1 MFFFNLSLFEFLG
14 ALTAVSGV
22 VVALYLLDR
31 SKQRHTV
38 ATFRFWK
45 PAQTPTEQRQR
56 KRIQQPWSLLLQLL
70 SLLLLLLA
78 IAQLRWGSA
87 ESGARDHVLVLDT
100 SAWMAARS
108 ANGIYMDQAR
118 DAAQAWVNT
127 LPAADRVMVIR
138 ADAAASPATSFESK
152 REIVRK
158 AIAESR
164 PGASALRL
172 DSALRLAESVQRNH
186 AKLAGEIVFAG
197 AGRIPESENFTL
209 PIPAAKLRLLPVRGR
224 VDNVGIRRIGVRRS
238 RRDVEYWDVL
248 VSVRNDSAKP
258 KLVPLEV
265 RYGGAAAAVRQLT
278 IPAATEQQVAFEYRT
293 KSGGT
298 FEARL
303 LSNDGFPADNRAILD
318 LPADRQLLVTVVT
331 NEPGLLAPVLSANPR
346 LRVEYKSPAQYTP
359 PTEGVLILDRF
370 TPPTPP
376 TLPSIQI
383 EARGKSVVTQARLTR
398 WHSESS
404 LGLGLRSQDTVL
416 DTSQVYA
423 LASGDI
429 LIAEVAAGPVML
441 ARPLPAKTI
450 LLGFQPLRSALR
462 YELATPLL
470 FANAL
475 RWLAPESFLRWEL
488 QASSVG
494 TVSTTIDENSG
505 NDIKVLDEQGQALP
519 FTRDGSSVRFF
530 AGSPG
535 TVRLTDGQR
544 ESVYSLTLPEAG
556 ETDWVWPTGIRR
568 GVPAAS
574 SYGASSREL
583 WYALA
588 ALGALGLLIEWL
600 FFGLGRRKLP
610 AFLGTNNKAPAL
622 PLRKAS

>member
-1 MFFFNLSLFEFLG
+1 VFFFNLSFFEFLG
-14 ALTAVSGV
+14 AFTALSGI

-45 PAQTPTEQRQR
+45 PAPMPTEQRQR
-56 KRIQQPWSLLLQLL
+56 KRIQQPWSLLLQIL

-87 ESGARDHVLVLDT
+87 ESGARDHVLILDT

-108 ANGIYMDQAR
+108 PNGVYMDQAR
-118 DAAQAWVNT
+118 TAAIAWLNA
-127 LPAADRVMVIR
+127 LPATDRVMVIR

-152 REIVRK
+152 REIVRQ
-158 AIAESR
+158 AIARSQ

-172 DSALRLAESVQRNH
+172 ESALRLAESVQRNH
-186 AKLAGEIVFAG
+186 AQASGEIVFAG
-197 AGRIPESENFTL
+197 AGRIPESENNFNL
-209 PIPAAKLRLLPVRGR
+209 PVPVSKLRLLPVRGK

-248 VSVRNDSAKP
+248 VSVRNDSAVGKV
-258 KLVPLEV
+258 VPLEV
-265 RYGGAAAAVRQLT
+265 RYGGAAAAVRQLKLA
-278 IPAATEQQVAFEYRT
+278 PATEQQVAFEYRT

-303 LSNDGFPADNRAILD
+303 ISNDGFPADNRAILD
-318 LPADRQLLVTVVT
+318 LPADKQLLVTVYS
-331 NEPGLLAPVLSANPR
+331 NEPKLMAPVLSANPR
-346 LRVEYKSPAQYTP
+346 LRVEYKLPAEYVA
-359 PTEGVLILDRF
+359 PTEGVVVLDRF
-370 TPPTPP
+370 VPPAPP
-376 TLPSIQI
+376 AVPSIQI
-383 EARGKSVVTQARLTR
+383 EARGKSVVTQAKLTR
-398 WHSESS
+398 WHNESN

-416 DTSQVYA
+416 DSAQVYA
-423 LASGDI
+423 LTPGDI
-429 LIAEVAAGPVML
+429 PIAEVEAGPVML
-441 ARPLPAKTI
+441 ARPAAKTI
-450 LLGFQPLRSALR
+450 LLGFQPLRSSLR

-488 QASSVG
+488 QAASVG
-494 TVSTTIDENSG
+494 TVSTTLDESIG
-505 NDIKVLDEQGQALP
+505 NKIKVLDEQGQPLP
-519 FTRDGSSVRFF
+519 FTREGNSLRFF

-544 ESVYSLTLPEAG
+544 ETVYSLTLPEAG
-556 ETDWVWPTGIRR
+556 ETDWVWPATIRR
-568 GVPAAS
+568 GVPRAS
-574 SYGASSREL
+574 SFAPSSREL
-583 WYALA
+583 WYGLA
-588 ALGALGLLIEWL
+588 VLGALGLVLEWL
-600 FFGLGRRKLP
+600 FFGLGRRMIPSLRPGSVP
-610 AFLGTNNKAPAL
+610 AMNS

>member
-14 ALTAVSGV
+14 ALAAVSGV

-45 PAQTPTEQRQR
+45 PAEMPTEQRQR
-56 KRIQQPWSLLLQLL
+56 KRIQQPLSLLLQLI

-78 IAQLRWGSA
+78 IAQLRWGSE

-108 ANGIYMDQAR
+108 ANGVYMDQAR
-118 DAAQAWVNT
+118 LAAQAWLNS
-127 LPAADRVMVIR
+127 LPAIDRVMVIR

-152 REIVRK
+152 REVVRK
-158 AIAESR
+158 AIAESQ

-172 DSALRLAESVQRNH
+172 EGALRLAESVQRNH
-186 AKLAGEIVFAG
+186 AIRPGEIVFAG
-197 AGRIPESENFTL
+197 AGRIPETENFTL
-209 PIPAAKLRLLPVRGR
+209 PMKTGRLRLLPVRGR

-248 VSVRNDSAKP
+248 VSVRNDSAMP

-278 IPAATEQQVAFEYRT
+278 LAPATEQQVAFEYRT
-293 KSGGT
+293 KAGGT

-303 LSNDGFPADNRAILD
+303 LLNDGFPADNRAILD
-318 LPADRQLLVTVVT
+318 LPADRQLLVTVYSH
-331 NEPGLLAPVLSANPR
+331 EPSLMVPVLSANPR
-346 LRVEYKSPAQYTP
+346 LRVEYKSPAQYVP
-359 PTEGVLILDRF
+359 PTEGVLVLDRF
-370 TPPTPP
+370 TPPIPP
-376 TLPSIQI
+376 TVPSIQI
-383 EARGKSVVTQARLTR
+383 EARGKSAVTQAKLTR
-398 WHSESS
+398 WHNESS
-404 LGLGLRSQDTVL
+404 LGMGLRSQDTVL
-416 DTSQVYA
+416 DAAQVYA
-423 LASGDI
+423 LAPGDI
-429 LIAEVAAGPVML
+429 PIAEVAAGTVML
-441 ARPLPAKTI
+441 ARPSPVRTI
-450 LLGFQPLRSALR
+450 LLGFQPLRSSLR

-494 TVSTTIDENSG
+494 TVSTTVDEGTEVS
-505 NDIKVLDEQGQALP
+505 VRDEQGQALP
-519 FTRDGSSVRFF
+519 FTREGTSLRFF

-535 TVRLTDGQR
+535 TVKLTDGQR
-544 ESVYSLTLPEAG
+544 ETVYSLTLPEVG
-556 ETDWVWPTGIRR
+556 ETDWVWPAGIRR
-568 GVPAAS
+568 GVPTAS
-574 SYGASSREL
+574 SFGPSSREL

-588 ALGALGLLIEWL
+588 IMGALGLVLEWL
-600 FFGLGRRKLP
+600 FFGLGRRSLP
-610 AFLGTNNKAPAL
+610 GFRPVAAGVSNA

>member
-14 ALTAVSGV
+14 AFAAVSGV

-38 ATFRFWK
+38 ASFRFWS
-45 PAQTPTEQRQR
+45 AATMPTEQRQR
-56 KRIQQPWSLLLQLL
+56 KRIQQPWSLLLQLI

-78 IAQLRWGSA
+78 IAQLRWGTT

-108 ANGIYMDQAR
+108 ANGVYMDQAR
-118 DAAQAWVNT
+118 TAALAWLDA
-127 LPAADRVMVIR
+127 LPAIDRVMVIR

-152 REIVRK
+152 REVVRR
-158 AIAESR
+158 AITASQ
-164 PGASALRL
+164 PGSSALRL

-186 AKLAGEIVFAG
+186 AQAAGEIVFAG
-197 AGRIPESENFTL
+197 AGRIPESENFTSPL
-209 PIPAAKLRLLPVRGR
+209 PANRLRLLPVRGR

-248 VSVRNDSAKP
+248 VSVRNDSATP
-258 KLVPLEV
+258 KVVPLEV

-278 IPAATEQQVAFEYRT
+278 LAPATEQQIAFEYRT

-303 LSNDGFPADNRAILD
+303 ISNDGFPADNRAILD
-318 LPADRQLLVTVVT
+318 LPADRQLLVTVYS
-331 NEPGLLAPVLSANPR
+331 NEPALLTPVLAANPR
-346 LRVEYKSPAQYTP
+346 LRVETKSPAEYTA
-359 PTEGVLILDRF
+359 PTEGVVILDRF
-370 TPPTPP
+370 TPPAPP
-376 TLPSIQI
+376 AVPSIQI
-383 EARGKSVVTQARLTR
+383 EARGKTTVSQARLTR
-398 WHSESS
+398 WHNESS
-404 LGLGLRSQDTVL
+404 LGLGLRSKDTVL
-416 DTSQVYA
+416 DTAQIYA
-423 LASGDI
+423 LQPGDI
-429 LIAEVAAGPVML
+429 PIAEVEAGAVML
-441 ARPLPAKTI
+441 ARPLPTKTI
-450 LLGFQPLRSALR
+450 LLGFQPLRSSLR

-494 TVSTTIDENSG
+494 TVTTTIDENTG

-519 FTRDGSSVRFF
+519 FTRDGDTLRFF

-544 ESVYSLTLPEAG
+544 ETVYSLTLPEAG
-556 ETDWVWPTGIRR
+556 ETDWIWPTGIRR
-568 GVPAAS
+568 GVPRATSFGPA
-574 SYGASSREL
+574 SREL

-588 ALGALGLLIEWL
+588 ILGALGLVLEWL
-600 FFGLGRRKLP
+600 FFGLGRRTMP
-610 AFLGTNNKAPAL
+610 SFRGTAAAPASS

>member
-14 ALTAVSGV
+14 AFAAVSGV

-38 ATFRFWK
+38 ATFRFWN
-45 PAQTPTEQRQR
+45 AANMPTEQRQR

-70 SLLLLLLA
+70 SLMLLLLA
-78 IAQLRWGSA
+78 IAQLRWGAA

-108 ANGIYMDQAR
+108 VNGVYMDQAR
-118 DAAQAWVNT
+118 AAAQAWVDA
-127 LPAADRVMVIR
+127 LPPLDRVMVIR

-152 REIVRK
+152 REVVRK
-158 AIAESR
+158 AIIDSR

-172 DSALRLAESVQRNH
+172 DSALRLAQSVQRNH
-186 AKLAGEIVFAG
+186 AKSAGEIVFAG

-209 PIPAAKLRLLPVRGR
+209 SIPPAKLRLLPVRGR
-224 VDNVGIRRIGVRRS
+224 VDNVGIKRIGVRRS

-248 VSVRNDSAKP
+248 VSVRNDSAVA

-278 IPAATEQQVAFEYRT
+278 MPAATEQQVAFEYRT

-298 FEARL
+298 FEARVL
-303 LSNDGFPADNRAILD
+303 LNDGFPADNRAILD
-318 LPADRQLLVTVVT
+318 LPADRQLLVTVYS
-331 NEPGLLAPVLSANPR
+331 NEPALLAPVLSANPR
-346 LRVEYKSPAQYTP
+346 LRVVTMSPAQYTP

-370 TPPTPP
+370 TPPVPP
-376 TLPSIQI
+376 QVPSIQI

-398 WHSESS
+398 WHNESS

-416 DTSQVYA
+416 DSSQVYA
-423 LASGDI
+423 LEAGDI
-429 LIAEVAAGPVML
+429 PIAEVAAGPVMI
-441 ARPLPAKTI
+441 ARPAPTKTI
-450 LLGFQPLRSALR
+450 LLGFQPLRSSLR

-488 QASSVG
+488 QAASVG

-505 NDIKVLDEQGQALP
+505 NVITVRDEQGQSLP
-519 FTRDGSSVRFF
+519 FTRDGASLRFF

-535 TVRLTDGQR
+535 TVKLTDGQR

-556 ETDWVWPTGIRR
+556 ETDWVWPAGIRR
-568 GVPAAS
+568 GVPRAS
-574 SYGASSREL
+574 SFGPSSREL

-588 ALGALGLLIEWL
+588 ILGALGLVLEWL
-600 FFGLGRRKLP
+600 FFGLGRRTISSFRP
-610 AFLGTNNKAPAL
+610 AVSAMNE

>member
-14 ALTAVSGV
+14 AFAAVSGV

-38 ATFRFWK
+38 ASFRFWS
-45 PAQTPTEQRQR
+45 PAAMPTEQRQR
-56 KRIQQPWSLLLQLL
+56 KRIQQPWSLLLQLI

-78 IAQLRWGSA
+78 IAQLRWGTT

-108 ANGIYMDQAR
+108 ANGVYMDQAR
-118 DAAQAWVNT
+118 TAALAWLDA
-127 LPAADRVMVIR
+127 LPAIDRVMVIR

-152 REIVRK
+152 REVVRR
-158 AIAESR
+158 AITASQ
-164 PGASALRL
+164 PGSSALRL

-186 AKLAGEIVFAG
+186 AQAAGEIVFAG
-197 AGRIPESENFTL
+197 AGRIPESENFTSPL
-209 PIPAAKLRLLPVRGR
+209 PANRLRLLPVRGR

-248 VSVRNDSAKP
+248 VSVRNDSATP
-258 KLVPLEV
+258 KVVPLEV

-278 IPAATEQQVAFEYRT
+278 LAPATEQQIAFEYRT

-303 LSNDGFPADNRAILD
+303 ISNDGFPADNRAILD
-318 LPADRQLLVTVVT
+318 LPADRQLLVTVYS
-331 NEPGLLAPVLSANPR
+331 NEPALLTPVLAANPR
-346 LRVEYKSPAQYTP
+346 LRVETKSPAAYTA
-359 PTEGVLILDRF
+359 PTEGVVILDRF
-370 TPPTPP
+370 TPPAPP
-376 TLPSIQI
+376 AVPSIQI
-383 EARGKSVVTQARLTR
+383 EARGKTTVSQARLTR
-398 WHSESS
+398 WHNESS
-404 LGLGLRSQDTVL
+404 LGLGLRSKDTVL
-416 DTSQVYA
+416 DTAQIYA
-423 LASGDI
+423 LQPGDI
-429 LIAEVAAGPVML
+429 PIAEVEAGAVML
-441 ARPLPAKTI
+441 ARPLPTKTI
-450 LLGFQPLRSALR
+450 LLGFQPLRSSLR

-494 TVSTTIDENSG
+494 TVTTTIDENTG

-519 FTRDGSSVRFF
+519 FTRDGDTLRFF

-544 ESVYSLTLPEAG
+544 ETVYSLTLPEAG
-556 ETDWVWPTGIRR
+556 ETDWIWPTGIRR
-568 GVPAAS
+568 GVPRATSFGPA
-574 SYGASSREL
+574 SREL

-588 ALGALGLLIEWL
+588 ILGALGLVLEWL
-600 FFGLGRRKLP
+600 FFGLGRRTMP
-610 AFLGTNNKAPAL
+610 SFRGTAAAPASS

>member
-14 ALTAVSGV
+14 AFAAVSGV

-38 ATFRFWK
+38 ATFRFWN
-45 PAQTPTEQRQR
+45 PANMPTEQQKR
-56 KRIQQPWSLLLQLL
+56 KRIQQPWSLLLQLI

-108 ANGIYMDQAR
+108 VNGVYMDQAR
-118 DAAQAWVNT
+118 AAAMAWLNA

-152 REIVRK
+152 REVVRR
-158 AIAESR
+158 AIAASQ

-172 DSALRLAESVQRNH
+172 EGALRLAESVQRNQSR
-186 AKLAGEIVFAG
+186 APGEIVFAG
-197 AGRIPESENFTL
+197 ASRIPEADNFVL
-209 PIPAAKLRLLPVRGR
+209 PVAAAKLRLLPVRGR
-224 VDNVGIRRIGVRRS
+224 VDNVGIKRIGVRRS

-248 VSVRNDSAKP
+248 VSVRNDAAVA

-278 IPAATEQQVAFEYRT
+278 LAPMTEQQVAFEYRT

-303 LSNDGFPADNRAILD
+303 ILNDGFPADNRAILD
-318 LPADRQLLVTVVT
+318 LPADRQLLVTVYS
-331 NEPGLLAPVLSANPR
+331 NEPALLTPVLSANPR
-346 LRVEYKSPAQYTP
+346 LRVVTMPTAQYTP
-359 PTEGVLILDRF
+359 PGEGVVILDRF
-370 TPPTPP
+370 TPAVAPTV
-376 TLPSIQI
+376 PSIQI
-383 EARGKSVVTQARLTR
+383 EARGKSAVTQARLTR
-398 WHSESS
+398 WHNETG

-416 DTSQVYA
+416 DSSQVYA
-423 LASGDI
+423 LLPGDI
-429 LIAEVAAGPVML
+429 PIAEVAAGVVML
-441 ARPLPAKTI
+441 ARPAPTKTI
-450 LLGFQPLRSALR
+450 LLGFQPLRSSLR

-488 QASSVG
+488 QAASVG
-494 TVSTTIDENSG
+494 TVSTTLDENSG
-505 NDIKVLDEQGQALP
+505 NDIAVRDEQGQALP
-519 FTRDGSSVRFF
+519 FTRDGNALRFF

-535 TVRLTDGQR
+535 TVRLTDGERQ
-544 ESVYSLTLPEAG
+544 SVYSLTLPEVG
-556 ETDWVWPTGIRR
+556 ETDWAWPASVRR
-568 GVPAAS
+568 GVPKAS
-574 SYGASSREL
+574 SFAPSSREL

-588 ALGALGLLIEWL
+588 GLGALGLVLEWL
-600 FFGLGRRKLP
+600 FFGLGRRTISSFRAATP
-610 AFLGTNNKAPAL
+610 EINA

>member
-14 ALTAVSGV
+14 ALTALSGV

-31 SKQRHTV
+31 SKQRHVV

-45 PAQTPTEQRQR
+45 PAQMPKEQRQR
-56 KRIQQPWSLLLQLL
+56 KRIQQPWSLLLQLI

-108 ANGIYMDQAR
+108 PNGIYMDQAR
-118 DAAQAWVNT
+118 AAAQAWVNT

-152 REIVRK
+152 REIVLK
-158 AIAESR
+158 AIGESR

-172 DSALRLAESVQRNH
+172 DSALRLAEAVQRNH

-197 AGRIPESENFTL
+197 AGRIPESENFAL
-209 PIPAAKLRLLPVRGR
+209 PIPVGKVRLLPVRGR

-248 VSVRNDSAKP
+248 VFVRNDSTKP

-278 IPAATEQQVAFEYRT
+278 IPAGTEQQIAFEYRT

-298 FEARL
+298 LEARIL
-303 LSNDGFPADNRAILD
+303 LNDGFPADNRAILD

-331 NEPGLLAPVLSANPR
+331 NEPGLLAPVLAANPR
-346 LRVEYKSPAQYTP
+346 LRVEYKSPAQYAP

-370 TPPTPP
+370 TPPTLP

-383 EARGKSVVTQARLTR
+383 EARGKSAVTQARLTR
-398 WHSESS
+398 WHNESS

-423 LASGDI
+423 LSSGDI
-429 LIAEVAAGPVML
+429 PIAEVAAGPVML
-441 ARPLPAKTI
+441 ARPLPTKTI
-450 LLGFQPLRSALR
+450 LLGFQPLRSSLR

-494 TVSTTIDENSG
+494 TVSTTVDENSG
-505 NDIKVLDEQGQALP
+505 NEIKVLDEQGQALP

-530 AGSPG
+530 AGAPG

-556 ETDWVWPTGIRR
+556 ETDWVWPSGIRR

-600 FFGLGRRKLP
+600 LFGLGRRQTA
-610 AFLGTNNKAPAL
+610 AFPGAPRAAAA
-622 PLRKAS
+622 PLRRAS

>member
-14 ALTAVSGV
+14 AFAAVSGV

-31 SKQRHTV
+31 SKQRHNV
-38 ATFRFWK
+38 ATFRFWN
-45 PAQTPTEQRQR
+45 AANMPTEQRQR
-56 KRIQQPWSLLLQLL
+56 KRIQQPWSLLLQLI

-108 ANGIYMDQAR
+108 VNGVYMDQAR
-118 DAAQAWVNT
+118 TAAQAWVDA
-127 LPAADRVMVIR
+127 LPPMDRVMVIR
-138 ADAAASPATSFESK
+138 ADAAASAATSFESK
-152 REIVRK
+152 REVVRK
-158 AIAESR
+158 AIAGSQ

-172 DSALRLAESVQRNH
+172 ESALRLAQSVQRNH
-186 AKLAGEIVFAG
+186 AKSAGEIVFAG

-209 PIPAAKLRLLPVRGR
+209 SLPPAKLRLLPVRGR
-224 VDNVGIRRIGVRRS
+224 VDNVGIKRIGVRRS

-248 VSVRNDSAKP
+248 VSVRNDSAVA

-278 IPAATEQQVAFEYRT
+278 MPAATEQQVAFEYRT

-298 FEARL
+298 FEARVL
-303 LSNDGFPADNRAILD
+303 LNDGFPADNRAILD
-318 LPADRQLLVTVVT
+318 LPADRQLLVTVYS
-331 NEPGLLAPVLSANPR
+331 NEPALLAPVLSANPR
-346 LRVEYKSPAQYTP
+346 LRVVTMSPAQYTP
-359 PTEGVLILDRF
+359 ATEGVVIFDRF
-370 TPPTPP
+370 TPPAPP
-376 TLPSIQI
+376 KVPSIQI

-398 WHSESS
+398 WHHESS

-416 DTSQVYA
+416 DSSQVYA
-423 LASGDI
+423 LEAGDI
-429 LIAEVAAGPVML
+429 PIAEVAAGPVMI
-441 ARPLPAKTI
+441 ARPSPTKTI
-450 LLGFQPLRSALR
+450 LLGFQPLRSSLR

-488 QASSVG
+488 QAASVG
-494 TVSTTIDENSG
+494 TVSATIDENSG
-505 NDIKVLDEQGQALP
+505 NDITVRDEQGQSLP
-519 FTRDGSSVRFF
+519 FTRDGASLRFF

-535 TVRLTDGQR
+535 TVKLTDGQR
-544 ESVYSLTLPEAG
+544 ESVYSLTLPESG
-556 ETDWVWPTGIRR
+556 ETDWVWPAGVRR
-568 GVPAAS
+568 GVPRAS
-574 SYGASSREL
+574 SFGPSSREL

-588 ALGALGLLIEWL
+588 ILGALGLVLEWL
-600 FFGLGRRKLP
+600 FFGLGRRTMSSFRR
-610 AFLGTNNKAPAL
+610 ASSVIHQ

>member
-14 ALTAVSGV
+14 AFAAVSGV

-38 ATFRFWK
+38 ATFRFWR
-45 PAQTPTEQRQR
+45 PAEMPTEQRQR
-56 KRIQQPWSLLLQLL
+56 KKIQQPWSLLLQLL

-78 IAQLRWGSA
+78 IAQLRWGTA
-87 ESGARDHVLVLDT
+87 ESGARDHVLVMDT

-108 ANGIYMDQAR
+108 GSGVYMDQAR
-118 DAAQAWVNT
+118 AAAQAWLKA
-127 LPAADRVMVIR
+127 LPANDRVMVIR

-152 REIVRK
+152 HEVVRK
-158 AIAESR
+158 AIDESR

-172 DSALRLAESVQRNH
+172 ESALRLAESVQRNH
-186 AKLAGEIVFAG
+186 AQRAGEIVFAG
-197 AGRIPESENFTL
+197 AGRIPEAETFAL
-209 PIPAAKLRLLPVRGR
+209 PLNDRRLRLLPVRGR

-248 VSVRNDSAKP
+248 VSVRNDSSIA

-278 IPAATEQQVAFEYRT
+278 MPPATEQQVAFEYRT

-298 FEARL
+298 FEARIL
-303 LSNDGFPADNRAILD
+303 LNDGFPSDNRAILD
-318 LPADRQLLVTVVT
+318 LPADRQLLVTVYS
-331 NEPGLLAPVLSANPR
+331 NEPALMAPVLSANPR
-346 LRVEYKSPAQYTP
+346 LRVEYKSPAQYVA
-359 PTEGVLILDRF
+359 PTEGVLVLDRF
-370 TPPTPP
+370 APPTPP
-376 TLPSIQI
+376 TVPSIQI
-383 EARGKSVVTQARLTR
+383 QARGESTVTQAKLTR
-398 WHSESS
+398 WHNESS
-404 LGLGLRSQDTVL
+404 LGLGLRSQDTTL
-416 DTSQVYA
+416 DAAQVYK
-423 LASGDI
+423 LAPGDI
-429 LIAEVAAGPVML
+429 PIADVAAGTVML
-441 ARPLPAKTI
+441 ARPAPTRTI
-450 LLGFQPLRSALR
+450 LLGFQPLRSSLR
-462 YELATPLL
+462 YELVTPLL

-494 TVSTTIDENSG
+494 TISTTIDENSG
-505 NDIKVLDEQGQALP
+505 NEISVRDDQGQALP
-519 FTRDGSSVRFF
+519 FTRDGASLRFF

-544 ESVYSLTLPEAG
+544 ETVYSLTLPEAG
-556 ETDWVWPTGIRR
+556 ETDFVWPRNVRR

-574 SYGASSREL
+574 SFGPSSREL
-583 WYALA
+583 WYGLA
-588 ALGALGLLIEWL
+588 ILGALGLVIEWL
-600 FFGLGRRKLP
+600 FFGLGRRNWPGKR
-610 AFLGTNNKAPAL
+610 ATVAAMANS